1 MNYKKSTSMLALAA
15 IPAAIMFVPT
25 AETHA
30 AENSG
35 TVGYYNGNTY
45 YSSEVTYVEALIN
58 QINPYSTSFDYQVQL
73 AKNAYE
79 SLTTIQKSQVSNSYT
94 LFNYLNTYTDNQT
107 INTTFANK
115 MNAISINDRSFIRNV
130 EEANRYYNSLTSLQ
144 KSVIP
149 TYLVTR
155 LQTYIDNIAI
165 MRAAE
170 AKLEALSVYDVNYQ
184 VQYAA
189 AMLAYNALPYN
200 YRALIST
207 KATEKV
213 KEYELYFS
221 LEYNRSAAQKVINA
235 ISKLSTVSTPT
246 EIQAV
251 RDLYNNLTVYQ
262 QNFVTNTKDLSYFE
276 NVLKNPH
283 LGWDPNYDYYN
294 DEDED
299 EELDD
304 ITVKKNGNSYAILV
318 PISEMKR
325 YTPTTITVSNN
336 ITLKVSRTSIPDYR
350 DTSVIAMSIDEY
362 DGNSII
368 FTATVNNE
376 DVQFSNY
383 VDIELK
389 GLPSNATILR
399 VDENGN
405 EVAANYKKSGT
416 KYTIKTKKSA
426 EFVVSTKSVVFH
438 DIRTDGNRI
447 AIEQLAKRNIIS
459 GTSSNYFEP
468 NAQVTVGQYATMIA
482 RAMNLL
488 AIEDSPYVDVKGK
501 WYGSSIQ
508 ALIEANILDDKNGKY
523 YYPDQVVTR
532 QQAAIIAVRML
543 KQAGIALPDAN
554 YSKIPFK
561 DFKKVPPN
569 ARYHVALAYQFG
581 IFGGKSN
588 GNFDPYDKLTR
599 SQMAKVLYTTL
610 QIANML

>member
-1 MNYKKSTSMLALAA
+1 MNYKKSTTMLALAA
-15 IPAAIMFVPT
+15 IPAAVLFVPPT
-25 AETHA
+25 ETHA

-35 TVGYYNGNTY
+35 AVGYYNGNTY
-45 YSSEVTYVEALIN
+45 YSSEVTYVETLIN
-58 QINPYSTSFDYQVQL
+58 QINPYSTSFNYQVQL

-79 SLTTIQKSQVSNSYT
+79 NLTTIQKSQVSNTYT
-94 LFNYLNTYTDNQT
+94 LFNYLNTYTDYQT
-107 INTTFANK
+107 INTNFSNK

-130 EEANRYYNSLTSLQ
+130 EEANRYYNSLSSLQ

-149 TYLVTR
+149 TYLVTQ
-155 LQTYIDNIAI
+155 LQTYLTNIAN

-170 AKLEALSVYDVNYQ
+170 AKLEALNVKDTDYQ
-184 VQYAA
+184 VQYSA

-200 YRALIST
+200 YRTLISS
-207 KATEKV
+207 KAAEKV

-221 LEYNRSAAQKVINA
+221 LEYNRSAAQKVINV
-235 ISKLSTVSTPT
+235 ISKLSTISSPKEVQDAR
-246 EIQAV
+246 E
-251 RDLYNNLTVYQ
+251 LYNNLTVYQ
-262 QNFVTNTKDLSYFE
+262 QNFVTNTRDLTYFE
-276 NVLKNPH
+276 TVLKNPH
-283 LGWDPNYDYYN
+283 LGWDPEYDYYN
-294 DEDED
+294 GEDED
-299 EELDD
+299 EEFDD
-304 ITVKKNGNSYAILV
+304 ITIKKSGNSYAVLV
-318 PISEMKR
+318 PLSEMKR
-325 YTPTTITVSNN
+325 YTPTTITVSKN

-362 DGNSII
+362 DGNSIV

-438 DIRTDGNRI
+438 DIRTDGNRV
-447 AIEQLAKRNIIS
+447 AIEQLAKRNIVS

-482 RAMNLL
+482 RAMNLS
-488 AIEDSPYVDVKGK
+488 ATESSPYVDVKGK
-501 WYGSSIQ
+501 WYGASIQ

-523 YYPDQVVTR
+523 YYPDQIVTR
-532 QQAAIIAVRML
+532 QQAAVIAVRML
-543 KQAGIALPDAN
+543 KQAGIALPDTN
-554 YSKIPFK
+554 YSKVPFK
-561 DFKKVPPN
+561 DFQKVSAN
-569 ARYHVALAYQFG
+569 ARYHVAVAYQLG

-588 GNFDPYDKLTR
+588 GNFDPNDKLTR

-610 QIANML
+610 QMANML